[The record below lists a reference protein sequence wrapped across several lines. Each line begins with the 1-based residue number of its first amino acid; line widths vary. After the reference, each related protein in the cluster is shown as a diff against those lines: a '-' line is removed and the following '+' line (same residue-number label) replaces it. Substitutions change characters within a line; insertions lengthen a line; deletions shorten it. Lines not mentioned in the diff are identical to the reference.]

1 MISMDASIRS
11 LHGDNIDNT
20 NMITGTPFTTI
31 ITRWRRLDDSNDLS
45 IAPTPSPTGNDS
57 TQPPS
62 SSSSSGFSFFLVVLI
77 AIPIVAFILYR
88 LYKRYQQRYE
98 QQMLDYRS
106 RQADRVL
113 GDMQMIPNEDLDNQN
128 HRNENDNF
136 DDNELI

>member
-1 MISMDASIRS
+1 MDAASIRS
-11 LHGDNIDNT
+11 LHDNSTHNAN
-20 NMITGTPFTTI
+20 NMITPST

-45 IAPTPSPTGNDS
+45 IAPTPSPTVNDN
-57 TQPPS
+57 TQPSSQS
-62 SSSSSGFSFFLVVLI
+62 SSPSGFSLFLVVLI
-77 AIPIVAFILYR
+77 AIPVVAFILYR
-88 LYKRYQQRYE
+88 LYKRYQRRYE

-128 HRNENDNF
+128 HRQENDNF